1 MNPQAERARNEAQAG
16 WRWQMELSGIAAQC
30 AFLRCFLIL
39 TSAHRARSGG
49 RRTAG
54 MSVRLSKR
62 AGLVPSRCASVWHP
76 GLFQGRYCP
85 PSTACPHPGVVRPL
99 CISISSSREPAPAS
113 SALLSSGTPTLAP
126 LERRHEPWVHV
137 RHAAGQHRPSSQRTA
152 ASPGTLKRT
161 GPRLTVGHS
170 DRMFVTSASPVWQLH
185 CARRRWGA
193 TRLQPPPQLSSRRV
207 TDAASHDKSEAD
219 GVLVTRPLTRLVCV
233 ANSCCLVG

>member
-54 MSVRLSKR
+54 MSVRPSKR

-76 GLFQGRYCP
+76 GFFQGRYCP

-99 CISISSSREPAPAS
+99 CISISSSSSSNREPAPAS
-113 SALLSSGTPTLAP
+113 SPLLSSPHALPP
-126 LERRHEPWVHV
+126 LP
-137 RHAAGQHRPSSQRTA
+137 
-152 ASPGTLKRT
+152 
-161 GPRLTVGHS
+161 
-170 DRMFVTSASPVWQLH
+170 
-185 CARRRWGA
+185 
-193 TRLQPPPQLSSRRV
+193 LSSS
-207 TDAASHDKSEAD
+207 AASHGCMCATPPVSTAPTASEQQPVP
-219 GVLVTRPLTRLVCV
+219 GH
-233 ANSCCLVG
+233 

>member
-54 MSVRLSKR
+54 MSVRPSKR

-76 GLFQGRYCP
+76 GFFQGRYCP

-99 CISISSSREPAPAS
+99 CISISSSSSSSNREPAPAS
-113 SALLSSGTPTLAP
+113 SPLLSSPQALPP
-126 LERRHEPWVHV
+126 LP
-137 RHAAGQHRPSSQRTA
+137 
-152 ASPGTLKRT
+152 
-161 GPRLTVGHS
+161 
-170 DRMFVTSASPVWQLH
+170 
-185 CARRRWGA
+185 
-193 TRLQPPPQLSSRRV
+193 LSSS
-207 TDAASHDKSEAD
+207 AASHGCMCATPPVSTAPTASEQQPVP
-219 GVLVTRPLTRLVCV
+219 GH
-233 ANSCCLVG
+233 